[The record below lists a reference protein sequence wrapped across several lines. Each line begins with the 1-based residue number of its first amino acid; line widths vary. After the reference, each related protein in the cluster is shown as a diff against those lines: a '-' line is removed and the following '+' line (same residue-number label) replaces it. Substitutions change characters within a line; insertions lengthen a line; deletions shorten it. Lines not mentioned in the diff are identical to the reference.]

1 MTNPAKK
8 LTPQN
13 NWGTQD
19 DLEIIPPVQDWTQGV
34 SIIVPTYKRPDG
46 IRIALSSLMGQSAGA
61 RAVEIIIADN
71 DPLAS
76 AKDFV
81 TNFAKTAT
89 TEVNYQH
96 VPEPGVSNARNGA
109 LEVARGRFI
118 AFLDDDMDALPGWL
132 DELVKAALKYEAAIT
147 FGPARAVM
155 PNQDDPLNPY
165 MAPFF
170 SRVADAPEGYI
181 EKCLGTGG
189 CLLDLSLCQ
198 MPSPAFNPIHNET
211 GGEDDAL
218 FHHLQDQGAK
228 VAWAIKA
235 ESLEIVPASR
245 ATPAYMWKRNFA
257 FGQGPTQSAAD
268 KGAAGRLEILK
279 WMVIGALQL
288 GVYGP
293 IYLGLKW
300 LGRSKYIHYHN
311 RTAQA
316 LGKIFW
322 WSSFKQK
329 LYGVNAT
336 TGTTNASATGTTTN
350 LGA

>member
-1 MTNPAKK
+1 MTKAIK
-8 LTPQN
+8 QN
-13 NWGTQD
+13 WS
-19 DLEIIPPVQDWTQGV
+19 EGV
-34 SIIVPTYKRPDG
+34 SIVVPTYKRPDG
-46 IRIALSSLMGQSAGA
+46 IRIALNSLMGQSAGQ
-61 RAVEIIIADN
+61 RPVEIIVADN

-76 AKDFV
+76 AKAFV
-81 TNFAKTAT
+81 SEFAKTSP
-89 TEVNYQH
+89 TEIIYKH

-132 DELVKAALKYEAAIT
+132 DELVKAALKYKAAIT

-155 PNQDDPLNPY
+155 PNKDDPLNPY

-189 CLLDLSLCQ
+189 CLLDLTLCN

-218 FHHLQDQGAK
+218 FHHLQNHGAK

-235 ESLEIVPASR
+235 ESHEIVPASR
-245 ATPAYMWKRNFA
+245 ATPEYMWKRNFA
-257 FGQGPTQSAAD
+257 FGQGPTQEQAD
-268 KGAAGRLEILK
+268 KGFAGAPGIIK
-279 WMVIGALQL
+279 WMIVGAIQL
-288 GVYGP
+288 CIYGP
-293 IYLGLKW
+293 MMFVLRAMNKA
-300 LGRSKYIHYHN
+300 KYIHYQN

-322 WSSFKQK
+322 WNSFKQK

-336 TGTTNASATGTTTN
+336 TGASA
-350 LGA
+350 